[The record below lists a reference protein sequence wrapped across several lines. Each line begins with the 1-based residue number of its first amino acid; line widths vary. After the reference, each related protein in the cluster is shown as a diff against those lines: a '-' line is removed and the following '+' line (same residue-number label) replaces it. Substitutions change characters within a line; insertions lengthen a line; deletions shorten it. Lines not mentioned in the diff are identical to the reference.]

1 MSDTEVISIPSTME
15 GRRHQF
21 NPVLTEQEIKRLHR
35 FGTVRQY
42 ARGVRILEAGHTCFG
57 MILTLKGTVTICKY
71 DGLGNT
77 SLLSLIDIFWVVYHA
92 LPKPAVDDDAHPLAT
107 VQAHRDLLA
116 AVRRRDPVLAQQR
129 MREHFRNIEIR
140 FGRALEVSRAGQ
152 AAPGR
157 SQASSA
163 LLGGRERSEPG
174 APVQAAPHEAKRRA

>member
-57 MILTLKGTVTICKY
+57 MIITLKGTVTICKY

-77 SLLSLIDIFWVVYHA
+77 E
-92 LPKPAVDDDAHPLAT
+92 
-107 VQAHRDLLA
+107 LLA
-116 AVRRRDPVLAQQR
+116 
-129 MREHFRNIEIR
+129 EHGPGEFTAEVSQLS
-140 FGRALEVSRAGQ
+140 GRPSLVNATAKDDVEVLEVS
-152 AAPGR
+152 P
-157 SQASSA
+157 
-163 LLGGRERSEPG
+163 EN
-174 APVQAAPHEAKRRA
+174 